1 MLLILRWHGKTN
13 LAELMYIIP
22 GGFGTGITQSTTFVQ
37 LTAGVKSSEM
47 AMAGTSLY
55 LSQSLGMVSGLSVT
69 ASVLQSTLR
78 SGLAK
83 SLHEVPHRHEVSRV
97 RNQKNVPS

>member
-1 MLLILRWHGKTN
+1 
-13 LAELMYIIP
+13 MYIIP

-47 AMAGTSLY
+47 AMAAASLY
-55 LSQSLGMVSGLSVT
+55 LSQNLGMVSGLSVT
-69 ASVLQSTLR
+69 TSVLQSTLR

-97 RNQKNVPS
+97 GYHKNVPS

>member
-1 MLLILRWHGKTN
+1 
-13 LAELMYIIP
+13 MYIIP

-47 AMAGTSLY
+47 AMAFTSLY
-55 LSQSLGMVSGLSVT
+55 LSQNLGMVSGLSVT
-69 ASVLQSTLR
+69 TSVLQSTLR

-83 SLHEVPHRHEVSRV
+83 SLHEVPHRHEVGRV
-97 RNQKNVPS
+97 GNHKNVPS